1 MNWYRYRPDLCDS
14 QSDASEPQA
23 DLCGGGETQ
32 DELARLRA
40 AYEHQELQVCR
51 LKAEIDHLQTE
62 LEMWRGAAGDRRGFV
77 LRDDLPEYL
86 L

>member
-1 MNWYRYRPDLCDS
+1 MNWYGYRADLCES
-14 QSDASEPQA
+14 QNDGGEPQA

-32 DELARLRA
+32 DELARL
-40 AYEHQELQVCR
+40 
-51 LKAEIDHLQTE
+51 KAEIDRLQTE
-62 LEMWRGAAGDRRGFV
+62 LEMWRGVADDRRGFV